1 MVRLMADVL
10 AYLQSFNEA
19 ATFAQRTVDAIEK
32 IYHPNNAQLGMM
44 VMRAGVTHWHAGLID
59 KAHAHVCRALGILMV
74 THGPLHPITRDL
86 EGLRVQTEMELRL
99 FRENEFAYERLR
111 EAALQGSSM
120 RLMAEPQTGDL
131 RHK

>member
-1 MVRLMADVL
+1 
-10 AYLQSFNEA
+10 
-19 ATFAQRTVDAIEK
+19 
-32 IYHPNNAQLGMM
+32 
-44 VMRAGVTHWHAGLID
+44 
-59 KAHAHVCRALGILMV
+59 MV
-74 THGPLHPITRDL
+74 THGPLHPITKDL

-120 RLMAEPQTGDL
+120 RLMAEPDTAGSHVDL